1 MSTATS
7 TISRSAP
14 LPERST
20 ASAWSMDSAWVTA
33 APRSIAI
40 LVAVVSWPFERSDDQ
55 ESHGSLLFL

>member
-1 MSTATS
+1 VHEVADVDATS

-20 ASAWSMDSAWVTA
+20 AIACSIDSAWVTF

-40 LVAVVSWPFERSDDQ
+40 LVAAVSWP
-55 ESHGSLLFL
+55 